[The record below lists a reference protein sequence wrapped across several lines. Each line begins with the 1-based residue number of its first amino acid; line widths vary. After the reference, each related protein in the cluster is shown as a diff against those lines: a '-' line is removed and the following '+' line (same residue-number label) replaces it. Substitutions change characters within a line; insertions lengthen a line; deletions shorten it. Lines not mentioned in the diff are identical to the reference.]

1 MNLFMLETSRI
12 IVLRFAIWHFFKSNR
27 REFQIESQSNRV
39 RSNQIF
45 YYSNKISISDSIPI

>member
-12 IVLRFAIWHFFKSNR
+12 IILRFVIWHFFKSNR

-39 RSNQIF
+39 HTNQIF
-45 YYSNKISISDSIPI
+45 Y